1 MHLTAGV
8 VFVELE
14 VVSFNAMCENRL
26 VPRQSQLRYTIFAN
40 VYLFLEGLWLETSF
54 FHMEI

>member
-1 MHLTAGV
+1 MGGEGEQEFTDHVHLTAGV

-26 VPRQSQLRYTIFAN
+26 MPRQSQLR
-40 VYLFLEGLWLETSF
+40 
-54 FHMEI
+54 